1 MMPTVLDCA
10 PRCRG
15 PAHAD
20 RATEWDRFNQRT
32 LAIDRQAGQDAA
44 RGEPVVPSVPRKT
57 KETLR
62 PLTLAFTPTTTA
74 STRYAGQVSEP
85 ESLPA

>member
-1 MMPTVLDCA
+1 MRTVADCA

-32 LAIDRQAGQDAA
+32 LAIDRQPGQDPA
-44 RGEPVVPSVPRKT
+44 RGERVVPSVPRKT

-74 STRYAGQVSEP
+74 STRYAGQVLEP